1 LSIVPLDTLSYATSG
16 EVVMMTLLGGA
27 GTFFGPFI
35 GAFAVVVMEDVL
47 SQWTSHW
54 QLILGVVFMSFV
66 LYLPK
71 GIWGTLLAWVAGGRR
86 S

>member
-1 LSIVPLDTLSYATSG
+1 
-16 EVVMMTLLGGA
+16 
-27 GTFFGPFI
+27 
-35 GAFAVVVMEDVL
+35 MEDVL

-54 QLILGVVFMSFV
+54 QLILGVVFMAFV

-71 GIWGTLLAWVAGGRR
+71 GIWGTLLAWVSGGRR